1 MGEIL
6 APPHADLVGSVARDV
21 MEEVISVASKVGLD
35 GQYLSNQKEIILE
48 ATMKRV
54 AGASRSNTFK
64 PSMLVD
70 VEAGRPMEVEVIIG
84 EVVRKAAEHGVSV
97 PRWRF
102 RKID

>member
-6 APPHADLVGSVARDV
+6 APPHADLVGSVARSV

-35 GQYLSNQKEIILE
+35 GQYLSEQKEIILE
-48 ATMKRV
+48 ATMERV
-54 AGASRSNTFK
+54 SGGTNTFK

-84 EVVRKAAEHGVSV
+84 EIVRKAAEHGVSV
-97 PRWRF
+97 PR
-102 RKID
+102 